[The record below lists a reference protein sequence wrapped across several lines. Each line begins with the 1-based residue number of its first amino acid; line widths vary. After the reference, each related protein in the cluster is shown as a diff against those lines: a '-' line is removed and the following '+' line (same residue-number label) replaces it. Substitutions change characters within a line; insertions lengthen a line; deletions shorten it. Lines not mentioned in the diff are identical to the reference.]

1 MKNNNNVKAVL
12 LVAPWCDSS
21 YKIKPMFY
29 DTCRNLGMRFEVL
42 DVEEKDGLNLS
53 IKYTVR
59 NVPTIL
65 FINNKGREIGRS
77 KGLNACLD
85 IVNYVKQAII
95 FNKSLT
101 ISNKSSTFVQLKVVY
116 IQVVKASR
124 L

>member
-21 YKIKPMFY
+21 YKIKPIFY
-29 DTCRNLGMRFEVL
+29 ETCRNLGMRFEVL

-65 FINNKGREIGRS
+65 FIDNKGLEKGRS

-85 IVNYVKQAII
+85 IVNYVK
-95 FNKSLT
+95 
-101 ISNKSSTFVQLKVVY
+101 
-116 IQVVKASR
+116 
-124 L
+124 

>member
-1 MKNNNNVKAVL
+1 MKNSKKAKAVL

-29 DTCRNLGMRFEVL
+29 ETCRTLGIRFEVL

-65 FINNKGREIGRS
+65 FIDNKGCERGRS

-85 IVNYVKQAII
+85 IVNYVK
-95 FNKSLT
+95 
-101 ISNKSSTFVQLKVVY
+101 
-116 IQVVKASR
+116 
-124 L
+124 

>member
-42 DVEEKDGLNLS
+42 AVEEKDGLNLS

-59 NVPTIL
+59 NDPTIL
-65 FINNKGREIGRS
+65 FIDKKGHEIGRS

-85 IVNYVKQAII
+85 IINYVK
-95 FNKSLT
+95 
-101 ISNKSSTFVQLKVVY
+101 
-116 IQVVKASR
+116 
-124 L
+124 

>member
-29 DTCRNLGMRFEVL
+29 ETCRNLGMRFEVL

-53 IKYTVR
+53 IKYTER

-65 FINNKGREIGRS
+65 FIDKKGRERGRS

-85 IVNYVKQAII
+85 IVNYVK
-95 FNKSLT
+95 
-101 ISNKSSTFVQLKVVY
+101 
-116 IQVVKASR
+116 
-124 L
+124 

>member
-29 DTCRNLGMRFEVL
+29 ETCRNLGMRFEVL
-42 DVEEKDGLNLS
+42 DVEEKDGLNMS

-65 FINNKGREIGRS
+65 FLDNKGREKGRAKGS
-77 KGLNACLD
+77 KAYLD
-85 IVNYVKQAII
+85 IVNFVK
-95 FNKSLT
+95 
-101 ISNKSSTFVQLKVVY
+101 
-116 IQVVKASR
+116 
-124 L
+124 

>member
-1 MKNNNNVKAVL
+1 MKNNNNLKAVL

-29 DTCRNLGMRFEVL
+29 ETCRNLGMRFEVL

-65 FINNKGREIGRS
+65 FIDNKGREKGRS

-85 IVNYVKQAII
+85 IVNYVK
-95 FNKSLT
+95 
-101 ISNKSSTFVQLKVVY
+101 
-116 IQVVKASR
+116 
-124 L
+124 

>member
-1 MKNNNNVKAVL
+1 MKNNNVKAVL

-21 YKIKPMFY
+21 YKIRPMFY

-65 FINNKGREIGRS
+65 FIDNKGREIGRS

-101 ISNKSSTFVQLKVVY
+101 ISNKSSTFVQLKVIY